1 MDEKISGIGGKN
13 MSSTLDELTIDEL
26 MKLNSLGFVVITGN
40 GHVAAVCEEDQAER
54 FEKERTEHGY

>member
-1 MDEKISGIGGKN
+1 
-13 MSSTLDELTIDEL
+13 MSSTLDELIIDEL

-40 GHVAAVCEEDQAER
+40 GHIAAVCEEDQAER